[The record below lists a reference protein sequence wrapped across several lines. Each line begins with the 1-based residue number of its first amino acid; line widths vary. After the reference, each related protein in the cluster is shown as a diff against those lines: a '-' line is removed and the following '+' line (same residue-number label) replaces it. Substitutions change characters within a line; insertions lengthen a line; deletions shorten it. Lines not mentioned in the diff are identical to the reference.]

1 MLWVEVLIQY
11 LGAANSWT
19 GKKMLTFNPSKA
31 ELLFIQKLAG
41 SFSAALVSFDG
52 ITLPLK
58 KQVYALEVALDLQL
72 LLDSLMEVLCQL
84 CSFLEEEA
92 LTIVTYATS

>member
-11 LGAANSWT
+11 LGAVNSWT
-19 GKKMLTFNPSKA
+19 EKKMLTSINPSKA

-41 SFSAALVSFDG
+41 SFSADLVSFDG

-58 KQVYALEVALDLQL
+58 KQVHALEVALDL
-72 LLDSLMEVLCQL
+72 
-84 CSFLEEEA
+84 
-92 LTIVTYATS
+92 VTAG